1 MKMNTIRIRNQV
13 QDPRGASRRRGG
25 ARIRPVRPC
34 ALVVLAGALVLGGC
48 TATNPVTGE
57 QELGLVSQQS
67 EISVGRDQYGPTR
80 QSQGGDYTLDPRL
93 VAYVRSVGNK
103 LAEKADRRLPYEFV
117 VVNDSSPN
125 AWALPGGKIAINRGL
140 LTELR
145 SEAELAAVLS
155 HEIVHAAARHGAQ
168 NMERDVMIGG
178 ALTVASALLGGS
190 QYRDLAMQ
198 GAQLGASAVNQK
210 YSRDDERE
218 ADFYGM
224 KYMARAG
231 YDPAAA
237 VDLQQTFVRLNRE
250 RRANWLGGLF
260 ASHPP
265 SQERVDNNR
274 RALAAMGQVPTYRG
288 EKTYAKRLAYLRR
301 VEPAYEAYDKGVKAL
316 KKGDLATAKKMA
328 ARAIRLEPRESLFYG
343 LRGEA
348 QARGGDLAAARASY
362 NEAIRRDSGYYRH
375 YVVRGLIREKQ
386 GDVAGARSDLQ
397 RSMQLLPTSAAQ
409 KGLLRLQRRR

>member
-1 MKMNTIRIRNQV
+1 MMMNAIRIGSPEQG
-13 QDPRGASRRRGG
+13 PEETSRGRSE
-25 ARIRPVRPC
+25 ARVALARLR
-34 ALVVLAGALVLGGC
+34 ALVLLSGALVLGGC

-67 EISVGRDQYGPTR
+67 EISVGRDQYAPTR
-80 QSQGGDYTLDPRL
+80 QSQGGDYKLDPRL
-93 VAYVRSVGNK
+93 VAYVQRVGNK
-103 LAEKADRRLPYEFV
+103 LAAKADRQLPYEFV

-140 LTELR
+140 LTELN

-168 NMERDVMIGG
+168 NMERDVMISG

-218 ADFYGM
+218 ADYFGM

-250 RRANWLGGLF
+250 RRDNWLSGLF

-274 RALAAMGQVPTYRG
+274 QALAAMGKVPTYRG

-301 VEPAYEAYDKGVKAL
+301 VEPAYEAHDKGVKAME
-316 KKGDLATAKKMA
+316 KGDLATAKKMA
-328 ARAIRLEPRESLFYG
+328 ARAIRLEPRESRFYG

-362 NEAIRRDSGYYRH
+362 DEAIRRDSGYYRH

-409 KGLLRLQRRR
+409 KGLVRLQRRR